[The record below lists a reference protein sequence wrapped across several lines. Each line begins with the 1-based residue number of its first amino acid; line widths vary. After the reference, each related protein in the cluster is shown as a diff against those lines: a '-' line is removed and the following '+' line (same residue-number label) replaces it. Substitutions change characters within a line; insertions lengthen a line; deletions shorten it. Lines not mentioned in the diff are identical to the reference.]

1 MTLALR
7 YLGFEVSE
15 DADGHVNFDA
25 MASVLPD
32 HVHALQA
39 EVQQVLT
46 WARHH
51 FAGTEAP
58 LDDGGDWDCD
68 VQTTEEPEAGKPEA
82 TRTTLT
88 LSITGTV
95 QFAQAF
101 EQQFSWD

>member
-1 MTLALR
+1 MTVALR
-7 YLGFEVSE
+7 YLSFEVSE
-15 DADGHVNFDA
+15 DGDGNVNFDA

-39 EVQQVLT
+39 EVQQVLA
-46 WARHH
+46 WARGP

-58 LDDGGDWDCD
+58 LDEGGDWDCD
-68 VQTTEEPEAGKPEA
+68 VQTTEEPEAGKPHT

-95 QFAQAF
+95 QFAEAF